1 MAGRATAAMA
11 ARSWMARVPEPGSNP
26 ALGSSLHA
34 AGYLVGSI
42 VFMLAQRL
50 SRHPLPTGNARI
62 ILLAA
67 ALLGGTVGAK
77 LSQWLAL
84 GLPTGDTSL
93 PSPFGGGRTV
103 LGGLLVGWIAVE
115 IAKSRLGIR
124 YSTGM
129 PFALALTAGEAVGR
143 FGCWFSGCCGGR
155 ACNLPWAAAQDGNTV
170 HPSQLYMALGLIALL
185 GLLLWLRTRLAEE
198 GDLFLCYLAGYGLLR
213 FTVEATRQQDGL
225 FAGLSLA
232 QWVCLL
238 FIAAGGAGLYARTRD
253 RRDNLEQH
261 PLQSAAGERA
271 DG

>member
-1 MAGRATAAMA
+1 
-11 ARSWMARVPEPGSNP
+11 
-26 ALGSSLHA
+26 
-34 AGYLVGSI
+34 
-42 VFMLAQRL
+42 
-50 SRHPLPTGNARI
+50 
-62 ILLAA
+62 
-67 ALLGGTVGAK
+67 
-77 LSQWLAL
+77 
-84 GLPTGDTSL
+84 
-93 PSPFGGGRTV
+93 
-103 LGGLLVGWIAVE
+103 
-115 IAKSRLGIR
+115 
-124 YSTGM
+124 
-129 PFALALTAGEAVGR
+129 
-143 FGCWFSGCCGGR
+143 
-155 ACNLPWAAAQDGNTV
+155 
-170 HPSQLYMALGLIALL
+170 MALGLIALL